1 MFDCILLSVSI
12 IALLCSLY
20 DISVSYVPK
29 PLLGLYIVNMV
40 VMIALAIK
48 VVFIN

>member
-12 IALLCSLY
+12 VAFLCSLY

-29 PLLGLYIVNMV
+29 PLLGLYIANMF

-48 VVFIN
+48 VMVA